1 MGVTFTKEQQE
12 AIFDDGHN
20 LLISASAGSGKTT
33 VMIERVLQLLFKYK
47 DSENPLSISDFL
59 VVTFTKASAS
69 DMKQKLINA
78 LQDIPQDE
86 FILSQIEKVSTSDI
100 SNLHS
105 FCSRLVQSYF
115 YEVGVDPAVRI
126 IDDVEATFLKNKAL
140 DSLFEQKEKFGDEAF
155 FELFDIFQKK
165 RSDKPLRE
173 VIKRFDDNLKENI
186 DGEKWFFDSLD
197 RCFCDDLSKNAAAK
211 MINNYA
217 AGLVQEFNEEI
228 DSLLKESQKLEL
240 NKLSDYLV
248 DLSANIRAVNYKNSF
263 TLNSKNVYAIKIK
276 TAPKLSSE
284 FEDIE
289 ARAKTL
295 SGQIK
300 KAFENLK
307 ANFVSDDE
315 AYLKFSLEKTKD
327 TLLKLY
333 NLVKEF
339 SAGYEKLKRE
349 VNGLDFHD
357 LEHYALKIL
366 SNKDICE
373 TVKSQYRYVLVD
385 EYQDINAIQEKII
398 SLVSH
403 KNNRFMVGD
412 VKQSIYRFRFCDP
425 DIFLEKFKF
434 YEKNEGDNR
443 LIKLN
448 CNFRSDKKILKL
460 VDAVFCGVMTD
471 RFGEYD
477 YQKNAIFVAGENN
490 LDNKNAASLCF
501 IDTGDKTDEESEI
514 AGVYSVKEHVQL
526 AKLEQNKAIAEAA
539 LVASKIQEIMAE
551 RQDVSWQDFVV
562 LVASRNEN
570 VDMFVKTLESFEIP
584 VAADKKYDLM
594 KMQHICEIVNFVKL
608 CINKNSDFVL
618 FKVLKSRMFNFFD
631 GELAKVR
638 QTNKTDSFY
647 EVFYNFDLLEE
658 NQAEQK
664 LCKKIKKFKLVLEKF
679 SGLAKLMQ
687 IKDFIQLIIQEFDL
701 NLINMAG
708 ENGKQKSKD
717 VDDYLLALPNVDVF
731 DYVSYYADS
740 PLIKESECGGNAVKV
755 MTIHKSKGIEFKF
768 VFLIN
773 LSNEF
778 NFKSTYQNILFNKT
792 LGVGMDC
799 FDMTARTQLSSIP
812 IAAIRMI
819 EKRKL
824 VEEQQR
830 VLYVALT
837 RAVEKLFVICSQN
850 KKKLSSKMKKHPTAF
865 IDWFEP
871 IISKEFDGNHYD
883 FLNFETYKIE
893 DLLDVPKK
901 EKRQLL
907 LSGNDESKK
916 VEWFEYF
923 NDNAK
928 DIPLKNSISKI
939 LAAASEEE
947 SYDVNYFSEDVT
959 SSADRGTLYHK
970 VMQKIDLKNLKQ
982 IDLQL
987 FGIKESLTD
996 EEKQIVDFEKI
1007 KNILKLDFFGDI
1019 ISDDVIFQ
1027 EREFY
1032 AKMPAKIINNNAGND
1047 EFILQGVVDLAVVHG
1062 DELWILDYKTGRFS
1076 DSKYQKYK
1084 FQIEVYAEVFERA
1097 FSKRVTR
1104 KIICFIDEQK
1114 NIEF

>member
-1 MGVTFTKEQQE
+1 VGVTFTKQQQE

-20 LLISASAGSGKTT
+20 LLVSASAGSGKTT
-33 VMIERVLQLLFKYK
+33 VMIERILQLLLKYK
-47 DSENPLSISDFL
+47 DSENPLSISNFL

-78 LQDIPQDE
+78 LQNMPQDE

-115 YEVGVDPAVRI
+115 YEVGVDPAVHI
-126 IDDVEATFLKNKAL
+126 IDDIEATFLKNKAL
-140 DSLFEQKEKFGDEAF
+140 DNLFEQKEKIGDGDF

-186 DGEKWFFDSLD
+186 DGEKWFFDSLEN
-197 RCFCDDLSKNAAAK
+197 CFCDNLSKNVAAK

-217 AGLVQEFNEEI
+217 ANLVQEFNEEI
-228 DSLLKESQKLEL
+228 DNLLKESQKLGLE
-240 NKLSDYLV
+240 KLSDYLV
-248 DLSANIRAVNYKNSF
+248 DLSTNIRVVNYKNSF
-263 TLNSKNVYAIKIK
+263 ALNAKNVYSMKIK
-276 TAPKLSSE
+276 TAPKLPIE

-289 ARAKTL
+289 TRAKTL
-295 SGQIK
+295 AGQIK

-315 AYLKFSLEKTKD
+315 TYLKFSLEKTKD

-333 NLVKEF
+333 ELVKEF
-339 SAGYEKLKRE
+339 SSGYEKLKRE

-373 TVKSQYRYVLVD
+373 SVKTQYRYVLVD

-403 KNNRFMVGD
+403 NNNRFMVGD

-425 DIFLEKFKF
+425 DIFLEKFKL
-434 YEKNEGDNR
+434 YEKNEGDNK

-471 RFGEYD
+471 RFGEYN
-477 YQKNAIFVAGENN
+477 YQNNAIFVAGENN
-490 LDNKNAASLCF
+490 LDNKNAANLCF
-501 IDTGDKTDEESEI
+501 IDTGDKPDEEIEVS
-514 AGVYSVKEHVQL
+514 GVYSVKEHVQTI
-526 AKLEQNKAIAEAA
+526 KHEQNKAIAEGA
-539 LVASKIQEIMAE
+539 LVASKIQDIMAS
-551 RQDVSWQDFVV
+551 RKDVSWQDFAV
-562 LVASRNEN
+562 LVAARNEN
-570 VDMFVKTLESFEIP
+570 VDMFVKTLEGFEIP

-608 CINKNSDFVL
+608 CVNKNDDFVL
-618 FKVLKSRMFNFFD
+618 FKVLKSRIFNFFD
-631 GELAKVR
+631 GELARVR
-638 QTNKTDSFY
+638 QTNKTDRFFD
-647 EVFYNFDLLEE
+647 VFYNFDLLEE
-658 NQAEQK
+658 NQAEQE
-664 LCKKIKKFKLVLEKF
+664 LCKKIAKFKFALEKF
-679 SGLAKLMQ
+679 SGLAKLMN
-687 IKDFIQLIIQEFDL
+687 IKDFVQFFVHEFDIR
-701 NLINMAG
+701 LINMAS
-708 ENGKQKSKD
+708 ENGRLKSKD
-717 VDDYLLALPNVDVF
+717 IDDFLLALPNVDVF
-731 DYVSYYADS
+731 DYVNYYSDS

-799 FDMTARTQLSSIP
+799 FDIMARTQLSSIP
-812 IAAIRMI
+812 IAAIRML

-850 KKKLSSKMKKHPTAF
+850 KKKISSKMKRHPTAF

-871 IISKEFDGNHYD
+871 IISKELDGTHYE
-883 FLNFETYKIE
+883 FLNFESYQIE
-893 DLLDVPKK
+893 NLLDVPKK

-907 LSGNDESKK
+907 LSGDGEFQKTK
-916 VEWFEYF
+916 WFEYF
-923 NDNAK
+923 NDKAK

-939 LAAASEEE
+939 IATSSDEET
-947 SYDVNYFSEDVT
+947 YDVNYFLEET
-959 SSADRGTLYHK
+959 NSSADRGTLYHK
-970 VMQKIDLKNLKQ
+970 VMQQIDLKNLRS

-987 FGIKESLTD
+987 TRIEENLT
-996 EEKQIVDFEKI
+996 EEEMKIVDFKKI
-1007 KNILKLDFFGDI
+1007 KNILKLEFFKDI
-1019 ISDDVIFQ
+1019 QSDDLIFQ

-1032 AKMPAKIINNNAGND
+1032 AKMPAKIVNGNAGDD
-1047 EFILQGVVDLAVVHG
+1047 EFILQGVVDLAVIHG
-1062 DELWILDYKTGRFS
+1062 DELWILDYKTGRYS
-1076 DSKYQKYK
+1076 DAKYQKYK
-1084 FQIEVYAEVFERA
+1084 FQIEVYSEVFERM
-1097 FSKRVTR
+1097 FSKKVTR